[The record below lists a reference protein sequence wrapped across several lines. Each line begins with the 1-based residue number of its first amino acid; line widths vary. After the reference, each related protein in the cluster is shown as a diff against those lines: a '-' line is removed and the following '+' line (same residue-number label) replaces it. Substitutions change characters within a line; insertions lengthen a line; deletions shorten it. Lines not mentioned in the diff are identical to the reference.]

1 MTKRIADYQMFVHVF
16 GSTSTPS
23 YRNDFLRRKASDNEN
38 TYEME
43 VSNIFL
49 RNVYVDDLQN
59 MVK

>member
-1 MTKRIADYQMFVHVF
+1 MFVHVF
-16 GSTSTPS
+16 GSMSTPS
-23 YRNDFLRRKASDNEN
+23 YRNDFLRRKASDNKN